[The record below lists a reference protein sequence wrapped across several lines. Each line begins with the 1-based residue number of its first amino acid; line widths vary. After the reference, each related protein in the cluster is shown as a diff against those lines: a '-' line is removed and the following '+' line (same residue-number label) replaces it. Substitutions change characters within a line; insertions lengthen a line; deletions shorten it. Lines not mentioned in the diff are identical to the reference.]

1 MKDTIEVHLTGYVLK
16 DVGPKDFY
24 DTSRGVYIYERNDA
38 GELRTEEFYPWARVK
53 KIVKHYGTDKT
64 YEDRNPYKTQP
75 TPKADP
81 SYVQLLVS
89 GEDHFETVVKHPG
102 TGPHAHDL
110 LTGST
115 EVVEF

>member
-53 KIVKHYGTDKT
+53 KIVKHYGGIA
-64 YEDRNPYKTQP
+64 
-75 TPKADP
+75 PKADP
-81 SYVQLLVS
+81 SYVQDTS
-89 GEDHFETVVKHPG
+89 GLDEIVHESNPYRHYPDTSATVMKHSQ
-102 TGPHAHDL
+102 TDSPHVH
-110 LTGST
+110 
-115 EVVEF
+115 ENYHRVVVL

>member
-53 KIVKHYGTDKT
+53 KVVRHYAEGG
-64 YEDRNPYKTQP
+64 YEKPFVPPVGSMP
-75 TPKADP
+75 TRIPILCPAA
-81 SYVQLLVS
+81 
-89 GEDHFETVVKHPG
+89 E
-102 TGPHAHDL
+102 GP
-110 LTGST
+110 
-115 EVVEF
+115 